1 MADYLVDS
9 NVLLRRI
16 QASSP
21 HYPAARRALRHLYE
35 QGDTLCITSQNLL
48 EFWSVATRSA
58 ARGGLAFTPAQAQHH
73 LRRFR
78 RLFRFL
84 PDIPDIFVEW
94 ETIVS
99 SLGIADTLVFDARLY
114 AVMRVYGLT
123 HILTFNTA
131 DFQPFTGISVVD
143 PLTV

>member
-16 QASSP
+16 QSSSP
-21 HYPAARRALRHLYE
+21 HYPAARRALRTLYE

-48 EFWSVATRSA
+48 AFWSVATRSV
-58 ARGGLAFTPAQAQHH
+58 ARGGLALTPSQAQHH

-84 PDIPDIFVEW
+84 PDVPDIFVEW

-99 SLGIADTLVFDARLY
+99 SSGITDTQVFDARLY

-123 HILTFNTA
+123 HILTFNTT
-131 DFQPFTGISVVD
+131 DFLPFTGINIVD
-143 PLTV
+143 PQTV